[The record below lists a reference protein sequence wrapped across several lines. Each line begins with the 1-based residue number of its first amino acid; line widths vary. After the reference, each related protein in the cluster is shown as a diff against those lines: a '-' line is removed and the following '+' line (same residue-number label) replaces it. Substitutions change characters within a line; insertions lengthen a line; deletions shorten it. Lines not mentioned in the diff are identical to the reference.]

1 MSSALATAA
10 SMKLLTDDLASFFDP
25 AENKGKGKYYASN
38 KLKLK
43 VTMCLLSQ
51 TCKL

>member
-25 AENKGKGKYYASN
+25 AESNGKGRYYACN
-38 KLKLK
+38 N
-43 VTMCLLSQ
+43 
-51 TCKL
+51 